1 MSIRELTLREMIVER
16 ILFAVDTDILEDNYN
31 VSEDEMQH
39 MSDHEL
45 LDLYEDV
52 VYDTGYG
59 SGMMDGD
66 DGK

>member
-16 ILFAVDTDILEDNYN
+16 ILFAVDTDVLEDNYN
-31 VSEDEMQH
+31 ITEDEMQH
-39 MSDHEL
+39 MSDVEL

-52 VYDTGYG
+52 VYDTGYV